1 MSESIA
7 ESKGKG
13 KAIAE
18 PHDVSMG
25 EEDSSSE
32 EETGAEDEVRT
43 FHHHHYK
50 HPALASN
57 IANTINSQL
66 KEEREPAPHPTQHP
80 SILQLI

>member
-1 MSESIA
+1 MSESAQTSA
-7 ESKGKG
+7 EGKGKG

-43 FHHHHYK
+43 LHLY
-50 HPALASN
+50 PNL
-57 IANTINSQL
+57 
-66 KEEREPAPHPTQHP
+66 
-80 SILQLI
+80 